1 MEQQI
6 IVEMIK
12 RYCSPCGRVCPLS
25 SYGLKA
31 YFEQLMG
38 DYISNDDFKEAM
50 IMAGFTPCKRYFKNH
65 YYKVKI
71 DISEIDRLLNKMSNE
86 RVNV

>member
-1 MEQQI
+1 MEQQLVKLI
-6 IVEMIK
+6 QK
-12 RYCSPCGRVCPLS
+12 YCRPYYKIYPLS

-31 YFEQLMG
+31 YFEKLTG

-71 DISEIDRLLNKMSNE
+71 DISEIDRLLNKMSDGKDE
-86 RVNV
+86 I

>member
-1 MEQQI
+1 MEQQLVKLI
-6 IVEMIK
+6 QK
-12 RYCSPCGRVCPLS
+12 YCRPYYKIYPLS

-31 YFEQLMG
+31 YFEKLTG

-50 IMAGFTPCKRYFKNH
+50 IMAGFKPCKRYFKNH

-71 DISEIDRLLNKMSNE
+71 DISEIDRLLNKMSDGKDE
-86 RVNV
+86 I